1 MKAFKLIGLFMLLAP
16 LAFSQQVPRDKVI
29 VEIGT
34 GTWCY
39 YCPGA
44 ALGAD
49 DLVSNDHQVAIIEY
63 HGGGVDNFI
72 NEYSTAR
79 IGYYGITGYP
89 TAYFDGGN
97 AVVGGNHTTSM
108 YPTYLQKY
116 NQRINVQSSFNLDM
130 IGSRIGQNDFQVT
143 VSIDKLDANAYS
155 NLMMHFVV
163 TESEIAQNWQGMTEV
178 NFVERRM
185 VPNQLGTNLDFSNS
199 NHLEVN
205 LLFSLEPSWV
215 KEHCEIVVFLQNS
228 TTKEIFQGTKR
239 ELTEFDVVNNYDAGI
254 VKVTS
259 PNAVCL
265 NSFVPKI
272 NIGNF
277 GLNDLT
283 SLAIITQVN
292 NEAPATYN
300 WSGNIPFSEKATIEL
315 PEVTFTM
322 QATNTFTVTAS
333 NPNGQPDQFPSNDVS
348 ISSMADAANV
358 TSPVSLALK
367 LDQNPGETTWTLLN
381 SEGVPLYSG
390 GPYDQANQ
398 FIIQTFEIPE
408 MDCYTFIIYDS
419 GGDGLLGAGMYK
431 LAHNGSTIF
440 TQGKDFGF
448 EDQVQFGIGL
458 TDVIEI
464 KTEQAVLVSPN
475 PIRDKAVV
483 SFELTKSSTV
493 QLSVFNTT
501 GELIYETAERNFSA
515 GNNSILFENKNLN
528 AGNYYFQLTMG
539 NQIITRKVVIMK

>member
-1 MKAFKLIGLFMLLAP
+1 MKTFKLFGLFMLLASV
-16 LAFSQQVPRDKVI
+16 AFSQQVPRDKVI

-49 DLVSNDHQVAIIEY
+49 DLVANGHQVAIIEY

-79 IGYYGITGYP
+79 IGYYGVTGYP

-108 YPTYLQKY
+108 YPNYLQKY

-143 VSIDKLDANAYS
+143 VSIDKLDANTYS
-155 NLMMHFVV
+155 NLKMHFVV
-163 TESEIAQNWQGMTEV
+163 TESEIALNWQGMSEV
-178 NFVERRM
+178 NFVERLM
-185 VPNQLGTNLDFSNS
+185 VPNHLGTNLDFSNG
-199 NHLEVN
+199 NQLEVN

-228 TTKEIFQGTKR
+228 ATKEIFQGTKMD
-239 ELTEFDVVNNYDAGI
+239 LAEFDVVNNFDAGI
-254 VKVTS
+254 INVTS

-283 SLAIITQVN
+283 SLEIITQVN
-292 NEAPATYN
+292 NETPATYN
-300 WSGNIPFSEKATIEL
+300 WSGNIPFSEKAIIEL

-322 QATNTFTVTAS
+322 QAANTFTVTTA
-333 NPNGQPDQFPSNDVS
+333 NPNGQPDQFPTNDVS
-348 ISSMADAANV
+348 S
-358 TSPVSLALK
+358 
-367 LDQNPGETTWTLLN
+367 
-381 SEGVPLYSG
+381 
-390 GPYDQANQ
+390 
-398 FIIQTFEIPE
+398 FIH
-408 MDCYTFIIYDS
+408 
-419 GGDGLLGAGMYK
+419 G
-431 LAHNGSTIF
+431 
-440 TQGKDFGF
+440 
-448 EDQVQFGIGL
+448 
-458 TDVIEI
+458 
-464 KTEQAVLVSPN
+464 
-475 PIRDKAVV
+475 
-483 SFELTKSSTV
+483 
-493 QLSVFNTT
+493 
-501 GELIYETAERNFSA
+501 
-515 GNNSILFENKNLN
+515 
-528 AGNYYFQLTMG
+528 
-539 NQIITRKVVIMK
+539 